1 MKIKERREYS
11 RAEVEWPVNISA
23 AHGLIQGTVK
33 NMSLGGAYIH
43 LKELPNMDEK
53 LNLSIEI
60 PEHRY
65 AVFATGE
72 TIRFEVNTSENATV
86 SYGLGVR
93 LKDMPEDDLE
103 FLSCTVLR

>member
-1 MKIKERREYS
+1 MKFRERREYS

-23 AHGLIQGTVK
+23 AQRVIQGTVI
-33 NMSLGGAYIH
+33 NMSLGGAYIR
-43 LKELPNMDEK
+43 LEKLPNMNEN

-60 PEHRY
+60 PEYQY

-72 TIRFEVNTSENATV
+72 TIRFEINPSENTPV

-93 LKDMPEDDLE
+93 LKDMAEDDLE
-103 FLSCTVLR
+103 FLSTTVLR

>member
-1 MKIKERREYS
+1 MKFKEKREYS

-23 AHGLIQGTVK
+23 AQGLIQGTIK

-43 LKELPNMDEK
+43 LEELPNMDGK

-72 TIRFEVNTSENATV
+72 TIRFEVNTSENAMV

-103 FLSCTVLR
+103 FLSSTVLR

>member
-1 MKIKERREYS
+1 MNFKEKREYS

-23 AHGLIQGTVK
+23 AQGLIRGTIR

-43 LKELPNMDEK
+43 LEELPDMDEN
-53 LNLSIEI
+53 LDLSIEI
-60 PEHRY
+60 PEHHY

-72 TIRFEVNTSENATV
+72 TIRFEVNTSENTLA

-103 FLSCTVLR
+103 FLSSTVLR

>member
-1 MKIKERREYS
+1 MKFKEKREYS
-11 RAEVEWPVNISA
+11 RAEVEWPVDISA
-23 AHGLIQGTVK
+23 AQGLIQGTIK

-43 LKELPNMDEK
+43 LKELLNTDEN

-60 PEHRY
+60 PEHHY
-65 AVFATGE
+65 ALFATGE
-72 TIRFEVNTSENATV
+72 TIRFEVNSSENTPV

-103 FLSCTVLR
+103 FLSSTVLR